1 MINIGIIMSEKEKHA
16 GGRPPKFESVE
27 ELENLVEAYFLSLEY
42 EDNETGEIKSKSP
55 TITGLTLFLG
65 FCSKTSLYEY
75 EKKPEF
81 MNSIK
86 RARLMVEEG
95 YERAL
100 LTKGSTGAIFA
111 LKNFGWKDKVEQD
124 IKAEVISDTKEMTTE
139 ELLLRAQA
147 VKQIES
153 SN

>member
-1 MINIGIIMSEKEKHA
+1 MSEKHA

-27 ELENLVEAYFLSLEY
+27 ELENLTEQYFSSLVEY
-42 EDNETGEIKSKSP
+42 NKETGEIYNKCP
-55 TITGLTLFLG
+55 TITGLTLHLG

-86 RARLMVEEG
+86 RARLMVEQG
-95 YERAL
+95 YEEAL

-111 LKNFGWKDKVEQD
+111 LKNFGWKDKVEQE
-124 IKAEVISDTKEMTTE
+124 ITE
-139 ELLLRAQA
+139 HKITIVEPDF
-147 VKQIES
+147 
-153 SN
+153 N